1 MIFYDVIANIKDV
14 EIGIESNKN
23 GNSRDI
29 EDDLPFGGSDD
40 IKKLG
45 KSELGEMN
53 EQLGFECGLEGN
65 ISVCIY
71 GGKENIVELF
81 MGCKLENVS
90 LDACTDYVAAYIKGF
105 TGASDVEVKVKKE
118 LRAKDVI
125 ALEKRA
131 DSLHIT
137 NYSGRVYGE
146 IGIDYFTNY
155 QFKVRELLYSK
166 KLSKKAV
173 LKEADRIMADDSL
186 IEEIERIYS
195 NKSSKEFKGHPV
207 HYKITASE
215 DEAAKAV
222 IDVLIPALKSNNRL
236 LGQRVTWIS
245 NIRDGC
251 YDEDDMR
258 NLFENSQG
266 ETIVI
271 EMRGDE
277 EERGNYASAYRQVIK
292 YFRDLVNRYKLNT
305 LCIFVEN
312 TKEPGFS
319 KFLVGDVQD
328 DLSLIEIKDGR
339 GSKEK
344 ATNYLI
350 SLAKED
356 KYTITSD
363 EANELLPNKNI
374 YTVSDVCGVYKKWF
388 SDALKN
394 TFYTQYKD
402 CDVLKVQYTNEEIDP
417 LKELNEMVGL
427 TEVKELVDEILDS
440 AIAQKMRDKM
450 GLKTTKSSMHMIFT
464 GNPGSAKTTVARLV
478 GQILKKVGVLES
490 GQFVECGRNDLV
502 GAYVGWTAKAVVKK
516 FREARGGIL
525 FIDEAY
531 SLVDDRDGSFG
542 DEAINTIVQQMEN
555 HRDDVIVIFAGYP
568 EKMKKFLEKNE
579 GLRSRIAFHL
589 NFKDYNPQEMLDIMH
604 LMVKNKGYRLDSD
617 VDAKC
622 LGIFAEACEHEEFGN
637 GRYARNLLEQA
648 IMRQGKRVVSENKGK
663 RLTKRALTTLKA
675 CDFEVN
681 AGNQYKE
688 ARNPF
693 GFAV

>member
-14 EIGIESNKN
+14 EIGVELSKSANSGNIE
-23 GNSRDI
+23 GN
-29 EDDLPFGGSDD
+29 LPFGGTED
-40 IKKLG
+40 IKKIG
-45 KSELGEMN
+45 KPELGDMN

-71 GGKENIVELF
+71 GGKENTIELF

-90 LDACTDYVAAYIKGF
+90 LEECMVYVSTYIKEC
-105 TGASDVEVKVKKE
+105 TGAKNIEVKIKKE

-146 IGIDYFTNY
+146 IGLDYFTNY
-155 QFKVRELLYSK
+155 QFKVRELIYSK
-166 KLSKKAV
+166 KLNKKAV
-173 LKEADRIMADDSL
+173 LKEADKIMADESF

-195 NKSSKEFKGHPV
+195 SKSSRDFKGHPV

-215 DEAAKAV
+215 DEAAKAI

-245 NIRDGC
+245 NIRDAC
-251 YDEDDMR
+251 YDEDDLK
-258 NLFENSQG
+258 NIFENSQG

-277 EERGNYASAYRQVIK
+277 EERGNYASAYRRVIK
-292 YFRDLVNRYKLNT
+292 YFKDLVNRYKLNT
-305 LCIFVEN
+305 LFIFVEN

-319 KFLVGDVQD
+319 KVLVGDVQD

-344 ATNYLI
+344 AVNYLI

-356 KYTITSD
+356 KYTISAG
-363 EANELLPNKNI
+363 EADELLPSKNA

-394 TFYTQYKD
+394 TFYTQYKG
-402 CDVLKVQYTNEEIDP
+402 CDVLKVQYTNEDLDP
-417 LKELNEMVGL
+417 LKELHEMVGL

-450 GLKTTKSSMHMIFT
+450 GLKSTKSSMHMIFT
-464 GNPGSAKTTVARLV
+464 GNPGSAKTTVARLI

-502 GAYVGWTAKAVVKK
+502 GAYVGWTAKEVVKK
-516 FREARGGIL
+516 FKEARGGIL

-531 SLVDDRDGSFG
+531 SLVDDRDGSYG

-568 EKMKKFLEKNE
+568 EKMKKFLDKNE

-589 NFKDYNPQEMLDIMH
+589 DFKDYNAQEMLEIMH
-604 LMVKNKGYRLDSD
+604 LMVKNKGYKLESD
-617 VDAKC
+617 VDVKC
-622 LGIFAEACEHEEFGN
+622 LDIFTDACTHDEFGN

-648 IMRQGKRVVSENKGK
+648 IMRQGRRVISENKGK

-675 CDFEVN
+675 CDFEVS

-688 ARNPF
+688 ARNRF

>member
-14 EIGIESNKN
+14 EIGIETNKKA
-23 GNSRDI
+23 NSVVT
-29 EDDLPFGGSDD
+29 EVDLPFGGDD

-53 EQLGFECGLEGN
+53 EQLGFECGLDGN

-71 GGKENIVELF
+71 GGKENVIDFF

-90 LDACTDYVAAYIKGF
+90 IDDCVDYVEGYIKEY
-105 TGASDVEVKVKKE
+105 TGASEVEVNIKKE

-125 ALEKRA
+125 ALEKKA
-131 DSLHIT
+131 DSLHIS

-146 IGIDYFTNY
+146 LGIDYFTNY

-173 LKEADRIMADDSL
+173 LTEAEKILADSSL

-195 NKSSKEFKGHPV
+195 NKSVKEFRGHPV
-207 HYKITASE
+207 HYKITATE

-222 IDVLIPALKSNNRL
+222 IDVLVPALKSNNRL

-251 YDEDDMR
+251 YDEDDLR

-292 YFRDLVNRYKLNT
+292 FFKDLVDKYKLNT

-319 KFLVGDVQD
+319 KVLVGEVQD
-328 DLSLIEIKDGR
+328 DISLIEIKDGR

-344 ATNYLI
+344 AVDYLI

-356 KYTITSD
+356 KYTITED
-363 EANELLPNKNI
+363 DANKLLPSKNVF
-374 YTVSDVCGVYKKWF
+374 TVSEVCGVYKKWF

-394 TFYTQYKD
+394 TVYTQYKN
-402 CDVLKVQYTNEEIDP
+402 CDVLKVEYANDDIDP
-417 LKELNEMVGL
+417 IKELHEMVGL
-427 TEVKELVDEILDS
+427 TEVKELVDEILDT

-450 GLKTTKSSMHMIFT
+450 GLKSTKNSMHMIFT
-464 GNPGSAKTTVARLV
+464 GNPGSAKTTVARLI

-516 FREARGGIL
+516 FKEARGGIL

-568 EKMKKFLEKNE
+568 EKMKKFLDKNE

-589 NFKDYNPQEMLDIMH
+589 EFKDYKAEEMLEIMH
-604 LMVKNKGYRLDSD
+604 LMVKSRGYKLDSD

-622 LGIFAEACEHEEFGN
+622 LDIFRDACNHEEFGN

-648 IMRQGKRVVSENKGK
+648 IMRQGKRVVSENRGK
-663 RLTKRALTTLKA
+663 RLTKKALITLKA

-681 AGNQYKE
+681 ARNQYKE
-688 ARNPF
+688 QRKAF